1 MLTDVAISGDKNGI
15 KKEAEKILKYKDL
28 ITEIQHIW
36 YVKAKVIP
44 VITGG
49 PGTVSKS
56 LRQYLS
62 NMSGKHEIK
71 DLQKNSHTGHCTH
84 TVESVYARVQNIYH
98 GAITLHIAQIANTEQ
113 LQHYI
118 P

>member
-1 MLTDVAISGDKNGI
+1 MLTDVAISGDINGI

-49 PGTVSKS
+49 TGTVSKS

-62 NMSGKHEIK
+62 NMPGKHEIK
-71 DLQKNSHTGHCTH
+71 ELKKKKAILGTAHILQKVFMQEYKT
-84 TVESVYARVQNIYH
+84 
-98 GAITLHIAQIANTEQ
+98 
-113 LQHYI
+113 YI
-118 P
+118 MVK